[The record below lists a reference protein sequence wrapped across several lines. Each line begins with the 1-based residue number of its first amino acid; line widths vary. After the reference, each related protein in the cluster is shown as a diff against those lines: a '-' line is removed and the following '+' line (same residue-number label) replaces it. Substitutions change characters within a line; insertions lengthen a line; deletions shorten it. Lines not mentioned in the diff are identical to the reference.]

1 MLDEVFPEETQGQ
14 GDPRDA
20 APRSATALREEEPVV
35 SADRRLSRRMIADVR
50 GHLLPPPNTAGRE
63 ASGAAFQFPRVHFWY
78 CA

>member
-1 MLDEVFPEETQGQ
+1 MLDEVFPEETQRR
-14 GDPRDA
+14 GDPRD
-20 APRSATALREEEPVV
+20 ALREEEPVV
-35 SADRRLSRRMIADVR
+35 SGDRRLSRRMIADVR

>member
-1 MLDEVFPEETQGQ
+1 MLDEVFPEETQGR
-14 GDPRDA
+14 GDPRD
-20 APRSATALREEEPVV
+20 ALREEEPVV
-35 SADRRLSRRMIADVR
+35 SGDRRLSRRMIADVR